1 MSKLKTYTCEINL
14 KFTDNSLV
22 SHSKEEYIEDL
33 KELFLDDY
41 GIFLTDDE
49 ISNIQITKEEE
60 VWLPRK
66 TITLG
71 GLNNDFKRMEKITVL
86 YDR

>member
-49 ISNIQITKEEE
+49 ISNIRIIKEGEE
-60 VWLPRK
+60 V
-66 TITLG
+66 
-71 GLNNDFKRMEKITVL
+71 
-86 YDR
+86 